1 MKIKNTKQFAHDLC
15 DWYRLHY
22 RKLPFRETSE
32 PYNILVSELMLQQT
46 QMDTVIP
53 YYERFIQR
61 FPNVEA
67 LAKAPQTEVLKYW
80 EGLGYYRRAKHLHE
94 TAKII
99 VSDYNGEF
107 PNELNVIKKLKGV
120 GDYTAGAIHS
130 IAFNQPTPAI
140 DGNVM
145 RVLSRITEYPND
157 VSMKESSDYFE
168 TILHSLIKHETPR
181 DFTQAMMELGALVCK
196 KKPLCEICPLQ
207 KECLAYKHN
216 TQENYPIKKVKKPI
230 QHENYFTFVLQNQ
243 AKDTLLIR
251 RPEKGLLANLMAFPQ
266 YLGSDIELA
275 LKQFS
280 EDFDIPVKKANYLFD
295 IEHIFSHKK
304 WHLHVYRI
312 ETNSDIITHKMF
324 DLNKLPEAISK
335 AHLKIIEKL

>member
-1 MKIKNTKQFAHDLC
+1 MKIKNTSQFAHDLC

-53 YYERFIQR
+53 YYSRFIQR
-61 FPNVEA
+61 FPTIKD
-67 LAKAPQTEVLKYW
+67 LAMASQSEVLKYW
-80 EGLGYYRRAKHLHE
+80 EGLGYYRRAKHLHD

-99 VSDYNGEF
+99 VSDYNGVF
-107 PNELNVIKKLKGV
+107 PNELNAIKKLKGV
-120 GDYTAGAIHS
+120 GNYTAGAIHS

-140 DGNVM
+140 DGNVV
-145 RVLSRITEYPND
+145 RVLSRVTAYSND
-157 VSMKESSDYFE
+157 VSTKESALYFE
-168 TILHSLIKHETPR
+168 TILKSLIKHETPR

-196 KKPLCEICPLQ
+196 KKPLCEICPVQ
-207 KECLAYKHN
+207 KQCLAFKHH
-216 TQENYPIKKVKKPI
+216 TQEDYPIKKSKKPI
-230 QHENYFTFVLQNQ
+230 QHESYFTFVLQDQQNQ
-243 AKDTLLIR
+243 TLLIR
-251 RPEKGLLANLMAFPQ
+251 RPDKGLLANLMAFPQ
-266 YLGSDIELA
+266 YLTSDIDLA
-275 LKQFS
+275 IKRFN
-280 EDFDIPVKKANYLFD
+280 EDFNVTVKHASYLFD

-312 ETNSDIITHKMF
+312 KTDSDISSHNTYN
-324 DLNKLPEAISK
+324 LNDLPEAISK